1 MGAVKNA
8 ITDHE
13 RKDWPAALN
22 EAARDSLTTAR
33 WQRRARLAEKQYTI
47 VVDALEQIAKV
58 HVASWQQ
65 PAARIQDIA
74 HDALGKV
81 DVLQNEYDKETA

>member
-8 ITDHE
+8 ITDREEHE
-13 RKDWPAALN
+13 WADALMAAPVAQPSYW
-22 EAARDSLTTAR
+22 E
-33 WQRRARLAEKQYTI
+33 RRARHAEKQYTI
-47 VVDALEQIAKV
+47 CVRALEEIAET

-65 PAARIQDIA
+65 PASRMSDAA